1 MKHALKRRLAMALGM
16 LLIAGTGSSALAQ
29 SYPNRP
35 VRIIVPYPAGGTV
48 DAVARVV
55 AQRLTE
61 QMGQSFIV
69 ENRAGAN
76 GVIGSDAVA
85 KAAPDGYTLL
95 VQASTFVTNPIL
107 LKNLPYDMM
116 RDFTPI
122 SNIGSVPLIVTA
134 HPGVAAN
141 DLKEFIAQVQAAP
154 TRYTFAAPPTGSAGH
169 LAEEAIKSGAKLGIQ
184 LIPYKGTAPALADV
198 LGGHVSA
205 LIDALPSSYPQVKGG
220 KLKALAVTSP
230 KRISFLPNVP
240 TVAES
245 GLPGFDMVSWYGLW
259 GPANLPKD
267 LANPCLQK
275 WRRRSARSSPPSAWV
290 SRALMRWA
298 PGRKSFQFSWSRSWS
313 STPASCGRQTSRWN
327 EPAHRRFQAVSSGFK
342 PPA

>member
-1 MKHALKRRLAMALGM
+1 MKHALNRRLALALGA
-16 LLIAGTGSSALAQ
+16 LLGTLLLGGACGAFAQ
-29 SYPNRP
+29 GYPNRA

-69 ENRAGAN
+69 DNRAGAN

-85 KAAPDGYTLL
+85 KAAADGYTLL

-116 RDFTPI
+116 RDFTPV

-141 DLKEFIAQVQAAP
+141 DLREFIAQVQASP

-230 KRISFLPNVP
+230 QRIAFLPNVP

-267 LANPCLQK
+267 LA
-275 WRRRSARSSPPSAWV
+275 RRLSAEVAKAVRSPLAMERLGEQGFDAVGSA
-290 SRALMRWA
+290 
-298 PGRKSFQFSWSRSWS
+298 PEEFSTFLEQELVKYTRIV
-313 STPASCGRQTSRWN
+313 RQAN
-327 EPAHRRFQAVSSGFK
+327 VK
-342 PPA
+342 VD

>member
-1 MKHALKRRLAMALGM
+1 MKSIRLLAGLVIALS
-16 LLIAGTGSSALAQ
+16 TALAHAQ
-29 SYPNRP
+29 AYPNRS
-35 VRIIVPYPAGGTV
+35 VRVIVPYPAGGTV

-85 KAAPDGYTLL
+85 KAQADGYTLL

-116 RDFTPI
+116 RDFAPI
-122 SNIGSVPLIVTA
+122 SNIGSVPLVVTTY
-134 HPGVAAN
+134 PTFPAN
-141 DLKEFIAQVQAAP
+141 NLKEFIALVLAAP
-154 TRYTFAAPPTGSAGH
+154 EKYAFAAPPTGSAGH
-169 LAEEAIKSGAKLGIQ
+169 LAQEAIKAGAKLGLQIV
-184 LIPYKGTAPALADV
+184 PYKGTAPAMTDV
-198 LGGHVSA
+198 MGGHASA

-230 KRISFLPNVP
+230 KRIAFLPNVP

-259 GPANLPKD
+259 GPAALPKELGKRLSGEVAKAVRSQ
-267 LANPCLQK
+267 LAVERLGEQGFD
-275 WRRRSARSSPPSAWV
+275 AV
-290 SRALMRWA
+290 
-298 PGRKSFQFSWSRSWS
+298 G
-313 STPASCGRQTSRWN
+313 STPEEFSAFLEQELVKYTRIVK
-327 EPAHRRFQAVSSGFK
+327 QANVK
-342 PPA
+342 VE

>member
-1 MKHALKRRLAMALGM
+1 MKHALKRRLALALGM
-16 LLIAGTGSSALAQ
+16 LLIAGAGSSALAQ
-29 SYPNRP
+29 TYPNRP

-141 DLKEFIAQVQAAP
+141 DLWEFIAQVQAAP

-230 KRISFLPNVP
+230 KRIPFLPNVP

-267 LANPCLQK
+267 LANRLSAEVAK
-275 WRRRSARSSPPSAWV
+275 AVRSTLATERLGEQGFDAV
-290 SRALMRWA
+290 GSR
-298 PGRKSFQFSWSRSWS
+298 PEEFSTFLEQELVKYTRIV
-313 STPASCGRQTSRWN
+313 RQAN
-327 EPAHRRFQAVSSGFK
+327 IKVE
-342 PPA
+342 